1 MSTTY
6 TTAPESSRPPPPQ
19 SFSSAGPVSLY
30 RAVGVLGRPYAP
42 MPKDIRSD
50 EALLGMIQ
58 NAVGN
63 LREAHGT
70 VPPDDVLVAI
80 HRMAWDHYR
89 SPRRKKYNPQADA
102 QRWALAEVIRA
113 ARVWAT
119 KRPDAFGTHVQYA
132 HVADLVQRVVYGEAG
147 VEATTPAPSLPAV
160 VVAPVDVPVA
170 VASVEEPLVTEPV
183 KKLHWKVR
191 QKMER
196 EAAAATPLLV
206 AAPAVD
212 PMEKARRRAE
222 AILASQS

>member
-132 HVADLVQRVVYGEAG
+132 HVADLVHRVVYGEVGA
-147 VEATTPAPSLPAV
+147 EAPATAPATVAAPS
-160 VVAPVDVPVA
+160 
-170 VASVEEPLVTEPV
+170 VEEPV

-222 AILASQS
+222 AILAGQS

>member
-1 MSTTY
+1 MTVQY
-6 TTAPESSRPPPPQ
+6 TILPESNRPPPPQ
-19 SFSSAGPVSLY
+19 SFSSAGPVALY

-50 EALLGMIQ
+50 EVILGMVT

-132 HVADLVQRVVYGEAG
+132 HLVDLVNRVVYGGSEPVAT
-147 VEATTPAPSLPAV
+147 VEHVEPV
-160 VVAPVDVPVA
+160 VVAP
-170 VASVEEPLVTEPV
+170 EPAPEPATAAEPE

-196 EAAAATPLLV
+196 EAAAKAPPLLAPPAA
-206 AAPAVD
+206 AAPVVD
-212 PMEKARRRAE
+212 PFEKARRRAE
-222 AILASQS
+222 AILAAGRS